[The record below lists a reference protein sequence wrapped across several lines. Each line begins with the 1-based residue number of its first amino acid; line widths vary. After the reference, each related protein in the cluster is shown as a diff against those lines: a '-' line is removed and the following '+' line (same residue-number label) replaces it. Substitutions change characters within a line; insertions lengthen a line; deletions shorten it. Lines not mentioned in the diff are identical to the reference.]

1 MSGLSVNGG
10 STGEI
15 QCRLP
20 FTTAGPLGAN
30 HQSIH
35 RNMSV
40 FALSARRNAPRT
52 LRAWLGRASRPGENP
67 WRSLMKKK
75 IDPVVDEAIERLNMK
90 DGPPRRK
97 LLEGAGLFN
106 ATAAASALIDACS
119 SSRSG
124 SAAPTSAASAS
135 ATAAG

>member
-1 MSGLSVNGG
+1 MSGLSVNVV
-10 STGEI
+10 SPVDI
-15 QCRLP
+15 QCRLNLR
-20 FTTAGPLGAN
+20 TACALGAN
-30 HQSIH
+30 HQSIR

-52 LRAWLGRASRPGENP
+52 LQAWLGRASRPGENP

-97 LLEGAGLFN
+97 LLEGAALF
-106 ATAAASALIDACS
+106 S
-119 SSRSG
+119 
-124 SAAPTSAASAS
+124 
-135 ATAAG
+135 